1 MRNIRLRTK
10 FLFALLVISA
20 GLTTGTL
27 LVVRYSVEKRVRESI
42 RGDLRNSVDTYQTF
56 ERQLEDSLS
65 RSAELLANLPTV
77 RALMSTH
84 DAATIQDASA
94 DIWRLS
100 GSNLL
105 VLAGRTGKIL
115 ALRTSTAGLSSG
127 MAEELLQGSLG
138 RAQSRDWWFGG
149 GHLYEVW
156 IQPIYFGAASEN
168 KMTGLLAVGHEID
181 VQAAKDFG
189 SIASSEVAFECGN
202 TVVAS
207 TLDET
212 QKTELLRQIGS
223 NPAPGADAKEIQIG
237 SEDYLVKTV
246 SLSSAGDSPVSLSVL
261 KSFDQATSFLNGLD
275 HLLMALGLLCL
286 LAGGV
291 VAFLIS
297 DTFTRPLA
305 TLVAGVRALEGGDF
319 SYPLEKTG
327 GDEVAEVT
335 GAFDRMRVTLQKTQ
349 EEQRLLEE
357 RLRRAHKME
366 AVGRLAGGVAHDFNN
381 LLTIIRGHGD
391 LLLDRN
397 DMDGP
402 LRHSVDQIHKA
413 AGRAISMTR
422 QLLAFS
428 RMQVLQPRVLDLN
441 AVVMEMG
448 KMLPLLIGEHIE
460 YSFVPGPKVA
470 LLKADPGQI
479 EQVVMNL
486 AVNARDAMSNGGTLK
501 VRTQNVVMSDEDVR
515 ERPPMPPGSYVLLT
529 VRDSG
534 HGMNKETLARVF
546 EPFFTTKEVGK
557 GTGLGL
563 ATVYGVIKQSGG
575 FIWVESVPG
584 SGTAFEIY
592 LPQVSDAAIT
602 AEPEAKPSAGAG
614 GSETILVVED
624 EDGVR
629 ALACM
634 FLRAGGYM
642 VLEAKDGVEAL
653 AVAARHTGTIHLILS
668 DVVMPRMG
676 GAVLLERLKSVR
688 PGAKGVLMSGYS
700 EYSAGPPSAG
710 MEALTI
716 EKPFSKNSLLG
727 KVREVLV
734 GDAATSKGAVSER
747 CTI

>member
-246 SLSSAGDSPVSLSVL
+246 SLSSAGGSPVSLSVL

-397 DMDGP
+397 DVDGP

-460 YSFVPGPKVA
+460 YTFVPGPKMA
-470 LLKADPGQI
+470 LLRADPGQI

-486 AVNARDAMSNGGTLK
+486 AVNARDAMPNGGALT
-501 VRTQNVVMSDEDVR
+501 VRTQNVVMSDDDVSK
-515 ERPPMPPGSYVLLT
+515 RPPMPPGSYVLLT

-534 HGMNKETLARVF
+534 DGMSKETLARVF

-688 PGAKGVLMSGYS
+688 PGAKGILMSGYS

-710 MEALTI
+710 MEALMI

-734 GDAATSKGAVSER
+734 GDAARSKGAVSER

>member
-42 RGDLRNSVDTYQTF
+42 RGDLRNSVDTYQSF
-56 ERQLEDSLS
+56 ERQLDDSLT

-94 DIWRLS
+94 DVWRLS

-105 VLAGRTGKIL
+105 VMAGRTGNVL
-115 ALRTSTAGLSSG
+115 SLRTSTAGLSSG
-127 MAEELLQGSLG
+127 MAQELLQRSLD

-156 IQPIYFGAASEN
+156 IQPIYFGAASEDTV
-168 KMTGLLAVGHEID
+168 TGLLAVGYEID
-181 VQAAKDFG
+181 MQAAKDFG

-207 TLDET
+207 TLDEM
-212 QKTELLRQIGS
+212 QKTELLRQIGN
-223 NPAPGADAKEIQIG
+223 NPALGADATEIQIG
-237 SEDYLVKTV
+237 REDYLVTTV
-246 SLSSAGDSPVSLSVL
+246 SLSPKGGSPVSLSVL
-261 KSFDQATSFLNGLD
+261 KSFDKATSFLNGLD

-286 LAGGV
+286 LGGGML
-291 VAFLIS
+291 AFLIS
-297 DTFTRPLA
+297 DTITQPLA
-305 TLVAGVRALEGGDF
+305 ALVAGVRALEGGDF
-319 SYPLEKTG
+319 AFPLEKTG

-335 GAFDRMRVTLQKTQ
+335 GAFDRMRVSLQKTQ
-349 EEQRLLEE
+349 EEQKLLEE
-357 RLRRAHKME
+357 RLRQAHKME

-391 LLLDRN
+391 LLLDRG
-397 DMDGP
+397 DVDGP

-413 AGRAISMTR
+413 AGRAVSMTR

-441 AVVMEMG
+441 AVLMEMG
-448 KMLPLLIGEHIE
+448 KMLPRLIGEHIE
-460 YSFVPGPKVA
+460 YTFVPGPKVA
-470 LLKADPGQI
+470 PLKADPGQI

-486 AVNARDAMSNGGTLK
+486 AVNARDAMPHGGTLRM
-501 VRTQNVVMSDEDVR
+501 RTQNVVMCDADVR
-515 ERPPMPPGSYVLLT
+515 ERPPMPPGGYVLLT
-529 VRDSG
+529 VTDSG
-534 HGMNKETLARVF
+534 HGMNKETLTRIF

-584 SGTAFEIY
+584 SGTTFEIY

-602 AEPEAKPSAGAG
+602 AESEIKPSAGAR

-629 ALACM
+629 HLACR
-634 FLRAGGYM
+634 FLRAGGYT

-653 AVAARHTGTIHLILS
+653 AVAARHTGTIHLTLS

-676 GAVLLERLKSVR
+676 GAVLLERLKAIR
-688 PGAKGVLMSGYS
+688 PGTKGVLMSGYS
-700 EYSAGPPSAG
+700 EYSGSPPSGG
-710 MEALTI
+710 MEALMI
-716 EKPFSKNSLLG
+716 EKPFSQNSLLE
-727 KVREVLV
+727 KVREALA
-734 GDAATSKGAVSER
+734 GDVATLHSAVSER

>member
-1 MRNIRLRTK
+1 
-10 FLFALLVISA
+10 
-20 GLTTGTL
+20 
-27 LVVRYSVEKRVRESI
+27 
-42 RGDLRNSVDTYQTF
+42 
-56 ERQLEDSLS
+56 
-65 RSAELLANLPTV
+65 
-77 RALMSTH
+77 
-84 DAATIQDASA
+84 
-94 DIWRLS
+94 
-100 GSNLL
+100 
-105 VLAGRTGKIL
+105 
-115 ALRTSTAGLSSG
+115 
-127 MAEELLQGSLG
+127 
-138 RAQSRDWWFGG
+138 
-149 GHLYEVW
+149 
-156 IQPIYFGAASEN
+156 
-168 KMTGLLAVGHEID
+168 
-181 VQAAKDFG
+181 
-189 SIASSEVAFECGN
+189 
-202 TVVAS
+202 
-207 TLDET
+207 
-212 QKTELLRQIGS
+212 
-223 NPAPGADAKEIQIG
+223 
-237 SEDYLVKTV
+237 
-246 SLSSAGDSPVSLSVL
+246 
-261 KSFDQATSFLNGLD
+261 
-275 HLLMALGLLCL
+275 
-286 LAGGV
+286 
-291 VAFLIS
+291 
-297 DTFTRPLA
+297 
-305 TLVAGVRALEGGDF
+305 
-319 SYPLEKTG
+319 
-327 GDEVAEVT
+327 
-335 GAFDRMRVTLQKTQ
+335 
-349 EEQRLLEE
+349 
-357 RLRRAHKME
+357 
-366 AVGRLAGGVAHDFNN
+366 
-381 LLTIIRGHGD
+381 
-391 LLLDRN
+391 
-397 DMDGP
+397 
-402 LRHSVDQIHKA
+402 
-413 AGRAISMTR
+413 
-422 QLLAFS
+422 
-428 RMQVLQPRVLDLN
+428 
-441 AVVMEMG
+441 
-448 KMLPLLIGEHIE
+448 
-460 YSFVPGPKVA
+460 VA

-501 VRTQNVVMSDEDVR
+501 VRTQNVVMSDDDVR

-534 HGMNKETLARVF
+534 HGMSKETLARVF

-629 ALACM
+629 ALACL

-710 MEALTI
+710 MEALMI

-734 GDAATSKGAVSER
+734 GDAATSEGVVSER

>member
-56 ERQLEDSLS
+56 ERQLEDSLT
-65 RSAELLANLPTV
+65 RSAELLADLPTV

-100 GSNLL
+100 GSDLL
-105 VLAGRTGKIL
+105 MLAGRTGKVL

-127 MAEELLQGSLG
+127 MAEELLQRSLG

-156 IQPIYFGAASEN
+156 IQPIYFGAASED

-181 VQAAKDFG
+181 LQAAKDFG

-212 QKTELLRQIGS
+212 QKMELLRQIGS
-223 NPAPGADAKEIQIG
+223 NPTPGADAKEIQIG

-246 SLSSAGDSPVSLSVL
+246 SLSSAGGSPVSLSVL

-357 RLRRAHKME
+357 RLRQAHKME

-397 DMDGP
+397 DVDGP

-413 AGRAISMTR
+413 AGRAVSMTR

-448 KMLPLLIGEHIE
+448 KMLPRLIGEHIE
-460 YSFVPGPKVA
+460 YTFVPGPKVA

-486 AVNARDAMSNGGTLK
+486 AVNARDAMSNGGTLT
-501 VRTQNVVMSDEDVR
+501 VRTQNVVMSDDDVR

-534 HGMNKETLARVF
+534 HGMSKETLTRIF

-584 SGTAFEIY
+584 SGTTFEIY
-592 LPQVSDAAIT
+592 LPQVSDAVIT
-602 AEPEAKPSAGAG
+602 AEPEAKPSAGARG
-614 GSETILVVED
+614 NETILVVED

-653 AVAARHTGTIHLILS
+653 AVAARHPGTIHLILS

-676 GAVLLERLKSVR
+676 GVVLLERLKSVR
-688 PGAKGVLMSGYS
+688 PGTKGVLMSGYS

-710 MEALTI
+710 MEALMI

-734 GDAATSKGAVSER
+734 GDAATSKSAVSER